1 MKNNN
6 QTRIHF
12 KGLGDV
18 LVHHMCFEQ
27 GSLIADEHTFN
38 IKKPNEYARWR
49 SKRKETYL
57 AGRLA
62 VQLAQSAQNL
72 PLFDVI
78 RGNDGAPIWPSKYLG
93 SISHTDNEAV
103 AIVIESAKLSIKG
116 IGIDI
121 ERVQSATQLQDR
133 ELIGEAAE
141 YDLLRKVGFDENM
154 AILVLFS
161 LKESVYK
168 ALYPSVK
175 QYFDFLDAELVE
187 LEEHHC
193 CIRTKVKLS
202 DAVPAEVLV
211 TAAYQLQN
219 ANLLSVAYW

>member
-6 QTRIHF
+6 RTRIHF

-18 LVHHMCFEQ
+18 LVHHVCFKQ
-27 GSLIADEHTFN
+27 GDLIANEHTFN

-62 VQLAQSAQNL
+62 VQLAQSSQNF

-78 RGNDGAPIWPSKYLG
+78 RGNDGAPIWPTNYIG

-103 AIVIESAKLSIKG
+103 AIVVEPAELAIKG
-116 IGIDI
+116 IGVDI
-121 ERVQSATQLQDR
+121 ERVQSAAQLQDR
-133 ELIGEAAE
+133 ALIGEPKE
-141 YDLLRKVGFDENM
+141 YDLLRKAGFDESM
-154 AILVLFS
+154 AILILFS

-168 ALYPSVK
+168 ALYPYVK
-175 QYFDFLDAELVE
+175 RYFDFLDAELVE

-193 CIRTKVKLS
+193 CIRTKATLS
-202 DAVPAEVLV
+202 DLVPAGFLV
-211 TAAYQLQN
+211 KARYQIQN

>member
-6 QTRIHF
+6 QTRIQF

-18 LVHHMCFEQ
+18 LVHHVCFEP
-27 GSLIADEHTFN
+27 GDLIANEHTFN
-38 IKKPNEYARWR
+38 IIKPNEYSRWR
-49 SKRKETYL
+49 SKRKETFL

-62 VQLAQSAQNL
+62 VQQAQSAQGL

-78 RGNDGAPIWPSKYLG
+78 RGNDGAPIWPSNYLG

-103 AIVIESAKLSIKG
+103 AIIIESAKLSTKG

-168 ALYPSVK
+168 ALYPSVQK
-175 QYFDFLDAELVE
+175 YFDFLDAELVE
-187 LEEHHC
+187 LEGHHC
-193 CIRTKVKLS
+193 FIRIKVKLS
-202 DAVPAEVLV
+202 DAVPVGVLV
-211 TAAYQLQN
+211 KARYQIKN
-219 ANLLSVAYW
+219 ANILTLAYW

>member
-6 QTRIHF
+6 QTCVHF
-12 KGLGDV
+12 KELGDV
-18 LVHHMCFEQ
+18 LIHHVCFEQ
-27 GSLIADEHTFN
+27 GNLIANEHTFN
-38 IKKPNEYARWR
+38 IKKPNEYPRWR

-62 VQLAQSAQNL
+62 VQLAQSTQNF

-78 RGNDGAPIWPSKYLG
+78 RGNDGAPIWPIHYIG

-103 AIVIESAKLSIKG
+103 AIVIEPAELAIKG

-121 ERVQSATQLQDR
+121 EKVQCSTQLYDR
-133 ELIGEAAE
+133 GLIGESKE
-141 YDLLRKVGFDENM
+141 YDLLKKVGFDESM
-154 AILVLFS
+154 AALILFS

-175 QYFDFLDAELVE
+175 RYFDFLDAELVE
-187 LEEHHC
+187 LEGDR
-193 CIRTKVKLS
+193 CIVRTKVTLS
-202 DAVPAEVLV
+202 DSVPAGFLV
-211 TAAYQLQN
+211 KATFRIQN